1 MIGLRSEK
9 ELMMGVLDGNSGR
22 LILVEGSE
30 IETHLLKCKFDH
42 MASSHACVSEGGWVR
57 KREGEGLF

>member
-42 MASSHACVSEGGWVR
+42 MASSHACE
-57 KREGEGLF
+57 